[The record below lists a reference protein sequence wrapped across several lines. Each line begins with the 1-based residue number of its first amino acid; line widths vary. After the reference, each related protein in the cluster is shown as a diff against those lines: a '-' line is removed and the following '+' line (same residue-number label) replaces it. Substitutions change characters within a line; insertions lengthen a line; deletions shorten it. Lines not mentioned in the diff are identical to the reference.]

1 MYLKRMLTICR
12 VSLFVVGLC
21 CFQMLA
27 SGLPEPGIILYGGVT
42 NFVGNVGRPLNQGT
56 VVWDV
61 KSATGDQRMTVSG
74 TVTAGRYRLRIP
86 FETLAGGATASG
98 TSFILGGVV
107 VQGTQLENVRLQWTN
122 GTNYAATV
130 IGSVAVFNLGA
141 DQRAAVRRMDIR
153 VTTDSALGGSGS
165 LRPSSFTGPGWWDEG
180 GGGFLPGMRFTGIH
194 AHPEGGVQVDWT
206 GVPSG
211 RGHYLLRA
219 PMVDGA
225 LEEYEVVRWFPS
237 GTATSYRDTNAVPSA
252 TYFYRLYTP

>member
-1 MYLKRMLTICR
+1 MIKNI
-12 VSLFVVGLC
+12 SLAIALGAKAY
-21 CFQMLA
+21 A

-42 NFVGNVGRPLNQGT
+42 NVVGAVARPLNQGT
-56 VVWDV
+56 LVWEV
-61 KSATGDQRMTVSG
+61 RSTTGDQRMTLTSP
-74 TVTAGRYRLRIP
+74 VTAGRYRLRIP

-98 TSFILGGVV
+98 TSFILGGAVA
-107 VQGTQLENVRLQWTN
+107 QGTQVNELSLRWTN
-122 GTNYAATV
+122 GISLPV
-130 IGSVAVFNLGA
+130 SWSLAVFNLGA
-141 DQRAAVRRMDIR
+141 EQRSAVRRMDIR
-153 VTTDSALGGSGS
+153 VFTDSALGGSGS

-180 GGGFLPGMRFTGIH
+180 GGGFLPGLRFTGIH

-237 GTATSYRDTNAVPSA
+237 GTGTSYRDTNAVPSA